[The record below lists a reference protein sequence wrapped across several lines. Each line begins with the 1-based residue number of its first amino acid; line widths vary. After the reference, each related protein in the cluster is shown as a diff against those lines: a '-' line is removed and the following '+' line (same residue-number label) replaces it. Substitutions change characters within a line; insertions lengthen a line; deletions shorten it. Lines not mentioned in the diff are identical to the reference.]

1 MTYHEK
7 RIAEEYNRFSMAALR
22 EGISRTEYLQKNLH
36 AMIDRMEEKDLR
48 VIWYFTRRFREGG
61 DHQ

>member
-1 MTYHEK
+1 MTYYDK
-7 RIAEEYNRFSMAALR
+7 RITEEYNRFSMAALR

-36 AMIDRMEEKDLR
+36 AMIDRLGETDLR
-48 VIWYFTRRFREGG
+48 IIWYFTRRFREG